1 MSQNQELEELRKYL
15 KELPL
20 LARGDKEARKARA
33 KKDFFYFIIT
43 YFPHH
48 VDQMTEETSTFRD
61 FIHKNIHTL
70 ETRHKQLAFSAY
82 RGGAKTTTLSRLFP
96 LWKLARGETR
106 NAVFFSDTE
115 ENALDNLAFIKVEIE
130 ENKTYTYDF
139 DISKGYEWTTKS
151 IIIESSLGLC
161 RMQSFVF
168 MKGRGK
174 NFLSHRPDLIIGD
187 DMEND
192 QNVESKAQRDKGYRW
207 FIKTVLEMPNLEK
220 AYTILIVGTMLHHD
234 SVLARIAKRKDFYY
248 RNFPMVLQFPKN
260 MHVWEQL
267 YKLDIE
273 EARKRY
279 EARKA
284 FYSHDAVLDNSQ
296 IDLFRIMIKYFIDID
311 AFMSEMQNTPITGS
325 KLIFAKY
332 KTYRDMPPVDAYYIG
347 VDPSLGK
354 SKKSDYFGLG
364 YLAYS
369 QTDKKFY
376 SRIKGYKIPAIDMI
390 PKIIQLYKELKKS
403 GKPVVL
409 AIETNAFQDFYKDTL
424 KLIARG
430 EDIHIPV
437 ITYNNTTAKELRI
450 ESTAPLYQDGTI
462 MVHEDD
468 LIFQEE
474 LDTYPK
480 SPHDDL
486 LDTAEFA
493 YRAFSGVTISDYKA
507 FKKAIENHKY
517 KLLKSRN
524 NYA

>member
-1 MSQNQELEELRKYL
+1 MAHKEELEDLKKYL
-15 KELPL
+15 KDLPL
-20 LARGDKEARKARA
+20 LARGDKEQRKKRA
-33 KKDFFYFIIT
+33 LKDFFYFIVT

-48 VDQMTEETSTFRD
+48 VDYMQEETSDFRD
-61 FIHKNIHTL
+61 FIHKNITKL
-70 ETRHKQLAFSAY
+70 EQKHKLLAFSAY

-115 ENALDNLAFIKVEIE
+115 DNALDNLAFIKVEIE
-130 ENKTYTYDF
+130 ENKTYAYDF
-139 DISKGYEWTTKS
+139 GISKGYEWTTKS
-151 IIIESSLGLC
+151 IIISTDAGYC

-174 NFLSHRPDLIIGD
+174 NFLSFRPDLIVGD

-192 QNVESKAQRDKGYRW
+192 QNVESKAQRDKGFRW
-207 FIKTVLEMPNLEK
+207 FVKTILEMPNLEK
-220 AYTILIVGTMLHHD
+220 DYTILIVGTMMHHD
-234 SVLARIAKRKDFYY
+234 SVLARITKRKDFYY
-248 RNFPMVLQFPKN
+248 RNFPMVKSFPTN
-260 MHVWEQL
+260 MDAWENL
-267 YKLDIE
+267 YRLDLE

-279 EARKA
+279 DARKA
-284 FYSHDAVLDNSQ
+284 FYSHGAQLDNSK
-296 IDLFRIMIKYFIDID
+296 IDLFRIMVKYFIDID

-332 KTYRDMPPVDAYYIG
+332 TTYKEMPRVDAYYIG

-369 QTDKKFY
+369 QTEKKFY
-376 SRIKGYKIPAIDMI
+376 SRIKGYKVPAIDMI
-390 PKIIQLYKELKKS
+390 DKIIKLYTELKKT

-430 EDIHIPV
+430 NDIHIPV
-437 ITYNNTTAKELRI
+437 ITYNNTTVKELRI
-450 ESTAPLYQDGTI
+450 ESTAPLYKDGTI

-468 LIFQEE
+468 FIFHEE

-493 YRAFSGVTISDYKA
+493 YRAFSGVTVADYKA
-507 FKKAIENHKY
+507 FKKAIENNKF
-517 KLLKSRN
+517 KFLGSRN
-524 NYA
+524 KY